1 MKDCFD
7 LVNQYVESR
16 WKKLKT
22 WDLRIFRRRGHCGQ
36 SLSLEP
42 HFPPTDQVHLGH
54 YRKKNLAIYLDW
66 QKLVLV
72 VLGEGGGGALSQQVV
87 IVQQDSDIVEDLR
100 LIIVQ
105 TTSFVHQPLP
115 RQTPQV
121 VRAAGNSSPLAPV
134 STDEACWNISD
145 FG

>member
-1 MKDCFD
+1 MVSHYP
-7 LVNQYVESR
+7 LN
-16 WKKLKT
+16 LT
-22 WDLRIFRRRGHCGQ
+22 
-36 SLSLEP
+36 
-42 HFPPTDQVHLGH
+42 FPQLIKFIWVITG
-54 YRKKNLAIYLDW
+54 KKNLAIYLDW

-121 VRAAGNSSPLAPV
+121 GRAAGNSSPLAPV